1 MRARGA
7 RHVEVTAGKM
17 RRSLLER
24 SLSPRSQ
31 SAANLPSDLIGLP
44 ATSILLKPRESIAC
58 QDSSATP
65 DASSTITS
73 MCRAWWPLARSM
85 VDVENPSAPQPGRI
99 VAVAGEDL
107 MPGLIVIGK
116 RPAFQNGQF

>member
-1 MRARGA
+1 
-7 RHVEVTAGKM
+7 
-17 RRSLLER
+17 
-24 SLSPRSQ
+24 
-31 SAANLPSDLIGLP
+31 
-44 ATSILLKPRESIAC
+44 
-58 QDSSATP
+58 
-65 DASSTITS
+65 
-73 MCRAWWPLARSM
+73 M